1 MDPLLVR
8 SLCEYSLDREG
19 TQQHWVAKA
28 GSERP
33 ISIGN
38 GILAL
43 ALIVLILSLK
53 EDLAL

>member
-1 MDPLLVR
+1 MDPLVR
-8 SLCEYSLDREG
+8 ALCDYSLDREG

-33 ISIGN
+33 SSRGN

-43 ALIVLILSLK
+43 IVFLFSLK

>member
-1 MDPLLVR
+1 MDPLVR
-8 SLCEYSLDREG
+8 SVCEYSLDREG

-33 ISIGN
+33 SSRGN
-38 GILAL
+38 GIL